1 MYAAGPRVDER
12 FLACIVELD
21 DRSEPIAETYR
32 RIRAVAA
39 QMGIP
44 RPSYERVRLHLRS
57 TRLRPDERK
66 RARDLALELA
76 FNSRRA
82 DLVVAD
88 LLALLE

>member
-12 FLACIVELD
+12 FLEHVVELD
-21 DRSEPIAETYR
+21 DRSVPIAETYR
-32 RIRAVAA
+32 RTRTLAA

-57 TRLRPDERK
+57 TRLRRHERK
-66 RARDLALELA
+66 RARALALELA
-76 FNSRRA
+76 YNTRRA

>member
-1 MYAAGPRVDER
+1 VYAAAPRVEER
-12 FLACIVELD
+12 FLEYVVELD
-21 DRSEPIAETYR
+21 DRSLPMAETYR
-32 RIRAVAA
+32 RVRMIAA

-44 RPSYERVRLHLRS
+44 RPSYERVRLHLRA
-57 TRLRPDERK
+57 TRLRGDERK

>member
-1 MYAAGPRVDER
+1 MYAAGPRVEQR
-12 FLACIVELD
+12 FLEHVVELD
-21 DRSEPIAETYR
+21 DRSLPMAETYR
-32 RIRAVAA
+32 RARVIAA

-44 RPSYERVRLHLRS
+44 RPSYERVRLHLRA
-57 TRLRPDERK
+57 TRLRRDERK
-66 RARDLALELA
+66 RARELALELA

>member
-1 MYAAGPRVDER
+1 MYAAGPRIERR
-12 FLACIVELD
+12 FLECVVELD
-21 DRSEPIAETYR
+21 DRSVPIAETYR

-44 RPSYERVRLHLRS
+44 RPSYERVRTHLRS
-57 TRLRPDERK
+57 TRLRRDERK
-66 RARDLALELA
+66 KARTLTLELA
-76 FNSRRA
+76 YNTRRA